1 MSQYIS
7 VIFDKIIDILIILLL
22 DWQDECL
29 KLNSIKKRSNL
40 VYSLP
45 TSGGKTLVSE
55 ILIMREILCRKKNAL
70 LVLPYVAIVQEKIWA
85 FSPFAVSLEF
95 LLEEY
100 AAGKGKLPPR
110 KRRFK
115 NAVYIATIEK
125 ALSLVNSLLEVGRLS
140 EIGLVVVDELHLLG
154 EEGRGAVL
162 EMLLTKILASEEKI
176 QIVGMSATIGNLNEV
191 CRFLKADNFTKD
203 FRPVDLEEYVFCAG
217 QLAIS
222 KNGKW
227 SS

>member
-1 MSQYIS
+1 
-7 VIFDKIIDILIILLL
+7 
-22 DWQDECL
+22 
-29 KLNSIKKRSNL
+29 
-40 VYSLP
+40 
-45 TSGGKTLVSE
+45 
-55 ILIMREILCRKKNAL
+55 MREILCRKKNAL

-100 AAGKGKLPPR
+100 AAGKGQLPPR

-115 NAVYIATIEK
+115 NSVYIATIEK
-125 ALSLVNSLLEVGRLS
+125 ALSLVNSLIEVGRLS

-162 EMLLTKILASEEKI
+162 ESLLTKVLTSGLKM
-176 QIVGMSATIGNLNEV
+176 QIIGMSATIGNLNEV
-191 CRFLKADNFTKD
+191 CQFLKADYFTKD
-203 FRPVDLEEYVFCAG
+203 FRPVDLEEYISCSG

-222 KNGKW
+222 RKGILCVVFFQFIFKNSFMCLKRTLYCTDLIPKLFNYLLK
-227 SS
+227 